1 MSLRQDTLDVVT
13 KAMDAFYEY
22 WDTHATEAGYYQVD
36 EITGKPEFRNPQ
48 TAMEMLYNYV
58 EERRGLLTRSDFRLL
73 AVEQPFAVP
82 LDPHDPTLIYVGR
95 LDKVFQE
102 GNSIYTGE
110 HKTTSFYAKS
120 GGFRRDFLDSFSPN
134 SQVDGYLYA
143 GGVIYGKAFRGVR
156 IDAAL
161 VHDSVHDAFKFIPID
176 RRFTQLD
183 SWLWE
188 ARAEVAQIEA
198 NLDALKQKHNVDY
211 LPAFSKNTGA
221 CTHYGGC
228 PYMDLCK
235 MWADP
240 SREELPLGFKQS
252 RWSPFDELEL
262 QSAKKI
268 AGFDGKIKASDRL
281 YDNTRL
287 STSRQC
293 KRRYY
298 FRHVRDWETSKDRR
312 ALLFGGAW
320 HRAMDVVWTQLATN
334 YTAKMKEPYLA
345 KPRANRSRVA
355 ATDTKSRKVSI
366 APGQGQ
372 TRVGSKVFGI
382 GKVRQ

>member
-1 MSLRQDTLDVVT
+1 MTLRQDTIDCVT
-13 KAMDAFYEY
+13 KAMDAFHEY
-22 WDTHATEAGYYQVD
+22 WNEHATEAPKFEVD
-36 EITGKPEFRNPQ
+36 EYTGKAEFRNPN
-48 TAMEMLYNYV
+48 TAMEMLFNYV
-58 EERRGLLTRSDFRLL
+58 EERRPFLTRSDFRLL

-95 LDKVFQE
+95 HDKTYE
-102 GNSIYTGE
+102 EASGIYIGE

-134 SQVDGYLYA
+134 SQVDGYLYS
-143 GGVIYGKAFRGVR
+143 GGIVYGKRFKGVR

-161 VHDSVHDAFKFIPID
+161 VHDAVHDAFKLIPID

-198 NLDALKQKHNVDY
+198 NLDALKQKHNVEY

-240 SREELPLGFKQS
+240 SREDLPPGFKDQ
-252 RWSPFDELEL
+252 RWSPFDELAL
-262 QSAKKI
+262 SKAKAI

-298 FRHVRDWETSKDRR
+298 FRHVRNWETSKDRR

-320 HRAMDVVWTQLATN
+320 HRAMDVVWTQLAPN
-334 YTAKMKEPYLA
+334 YTEEMRRPYLA
-345 KPRANRSRVA
+345 KPRTERSRVVV
-355 ATDTKSRKVSI
+355 TKEARREQSVSAGQAQI
-366 APGQGQ
+366 A
-372 TRVGSKVFGI
+372 VGSKVFGAGRI
-382 GKVRQ
+382 R